1 MSVNWRLLGLC
12 AIGLCVVSL
21 AAASQPL
28 LQGFLLQLAGRPV
41 DASAGVLAEHELQ
54 LIEQM
59 PPQQQAERLMERAIG
74 RYQGALEQIEARLPG
89 WENKLEYSGNLTSL
103 INTGYD
109 SSDLRIRTASLQLTL
124 TSQKIVRDVRTAD
137 DLMEKIKAEPDG
149 RPWRIWTLG
158 LLANRGVAVENTR
171 RFLLEFIKDPNEDT
185 RRWAVNSLAMLGT
198 DDIVEPLLEV
208 FATDASME
216 VRERAACS
224 LADSGML
231 SFDQRK
237 KSIPGFLRVLDDPTQ
252 NATVHSWV
260 VHALE
265 EISGEHFSANSPAW
279 HNWLARQNF

>member
-1 MSVNWRLLGLC
+1 MQVATL
-12 AIGLCVVSL
+12 AISSFGGTSTAGMRTGAYSFV
-21 AAASQPL
+21 ASTTTTT
-28 LQGFLLQLAGRPV
+28 
-41 DASAGVLAEHELQ
+41 
-54 LIEQM
+54 
-59 PPQQQAERLMERAIG
+59 IG
-74 RYQGALEQIEARLPG
+74 TGE
-89 WENKLEYSGNLTSL
+89 KSG
-103 INTGYD
+103 
-109 SSDLRIRTASLQLTL
+109 
-124 TSQKIVRDVRTAD
+124 
-137 DLMEKIKAEPDG
+137 
-149 RPWRIWTLG
+149 
-158 LLANRGVAVENTR
+158 
-171 RFLLEFIKDPNEDT
+171 
-185 RRWAVNSLAMLGT
+185 WAVNSLAMLGT

-279 HNWLARQNF
+279 HTWLARQNF